1 MKKFLKGILTATL
14 FSSMLLVSACGGSNA
29 TDEPKQSE
37 AVADESQSSET
48 VTLKVGATLLPHYEI
63 LDLIKDDLLAE
74 GVILEPIEFTDYPV
88 INPSTTDGSL
98 DANFFQH
105 KPFLNNFNANSD
117 KKLVSVGP
125 IHIEPMAAYSN
136 SITSVE
142 DLKEG
147 DKVSI
152 PNDPSN
158 GTRALILLES
168 QGLIEI
174 DVTKES
180 LTPLDITSNPLN
192 LEINEMDSAQ
202 LPRTIDEFAISIIN
216 TNIALE
222 AGLSPKDDSIFIEDA
237 AESPYANIL
246 VVREG
251 EENNE
256 AIQKLYKAM
265 TSEKVRNFLS
275 SDDYKDSVVLAF

>member
-14 FSSMLLVSACGGSNA
+14 FSSMLLVSACGSSA
-29 TDEPKQSE
+29 TETEQPTT
-37 AVADESQSSET
+37 AVEDTSSEP

-63 LDLIKDDLLAE
+63 LELIKDDLLAE

-105 KPFLNNFNANSD
+105 KPFLNDFNNNSD
-117 KKLVSVGP
+117 QKLVSVGP
-125 IHIEPMAAYSN
+125 IHIEPMAGYSN
-136 SITSVE
+136 SIKSIDE
-142 DLKEG
+142 LKEG
-147 DKVSI
+147 DKISI

-158 GTRALILLES
+158 GTRALILLEA

-174 DVTKES
+174 DTTKDS

-202 LPRTIDEFAISIIN
+202 LPRTIDEFAVSIIN

-237 AESPYANIL
+237 SESPYANIL

-251 EENNE
+251 EENSE

-265 TSEKVRNFLS
+265 TSEKVREFLS
-275 SDDYKDSVVLAF
+275 SDEYKDSVVLAF